1 MKYLHFTTHAN
12 PNKNTIKQGLLLSNK
27 FMESARWI
35 LLHSNKKYSDA
46 SDNDFHFNGFKV
58 WRDVRCGLLV
68 LESYSSN
75 RNGIVNSISFKEI
88 AEWPDSTSENK
99 NTAPF

>member
-1 MKYLHFTTHAN
+1 
-12 PNKNTIKQGLLLSNK
+12 
-27 FMESARWI
+27 MESARWI

-75 RNGIVNSISFKEI
+75 RNGIVNSISFKDGQI
-88 AEWPDSTSENK
+88 QQAKTKIRHRFSWIGMILD
-99 NTAPF
+99 ALLL